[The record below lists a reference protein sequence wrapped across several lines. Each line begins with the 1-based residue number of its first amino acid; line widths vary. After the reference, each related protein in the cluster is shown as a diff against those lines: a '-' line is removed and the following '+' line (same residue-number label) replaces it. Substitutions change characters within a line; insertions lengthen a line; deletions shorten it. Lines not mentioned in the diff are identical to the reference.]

1 MRMRTIREAH
11 KEIKVNDPGSGI
23 GLTTLYRL
31 VSDGTIPS
39 VRVGTKYLIDL
50 DKLEDYFNGDPAPA
64 GEVRC
69 G

>member
-11 KEIKVNDPGSGI
+11 KEIKAADPNSAL

-31 VSDGTIPS
+31 VSDGVIHS
-39 VRVGTKYLIDL
+39 VPVGNKRLIDL
-50 DKLEDYFNGDPAPA
+50 DELESHLKGGPAPA
-64 GEVRC
+64 GEVH